1 MRERII
7 LGIWTEEQ
15 LDRLLNESSA
25 IDDVGK
31 RIEFLS
37 AQFLGIEYK
46 EATLIGD
53 VNTPEVF
60 VINIEGVD
68 CFTFLDYIEAMRTS
82 KTFAGFKDTLG
93 KIRYRSGKISY
104 EDRNHFFSD
113 WREFNPDLVEDV
125 TEKTGAGKS
134 RHITKALNQQNDG
147 TYYLPG
153 IPIREREIVYIPS
166 ESVDDFIVGN
176 LETGDYIGI
185 YSEKQG
191 LDVSHVGIIIKREAA
206 AFFRHAS
213 SSTRNRKVVDED
225 FRKYISGKPGIVVLR
240 AKG

>member
-7 LGIWTEEQ
+7 LGKWTEEQ

-25 IDDVGK
+25 ISDVDR

-46 EATLIGD
+46 EATLTGD

-60 VINIEGVD
+60 VIDLEGVD
-68 CFTFLDYIEAMRTS
+68 CFTFLDYIEATRTS
-82 KTFAGFKDTLG
+82 KSFAGFKDNLG

-104 EDRNHFFSD
+104 EDRNHFFTD
-113 WREFNPDLVEDV
+113 WREYNPDLVEDV
-125 TEKTGAGKS
+125 TEKISAGKS
-134 RHITKALNQQNDG
+134 RHITKTLNRKADG

-153 IPIREREIVYIPS
+153 IPIREREITYVPS
-166 ESVDDFIVGN
+166 GSVDDIIVGN
-176 LETGDYIGI
+176 LKTGDYAGI
-185 YSEKQG
+185 YSDKQG
-191 LDVSHVGIIIKREAA
+191 LDVSHVGIIIKKEDAVY
-206 AFFRHAS
+206 FRHAS
-213 SSTRNRKVVDED
+213 SSAKNRKVVDED

-240 AKG
+240 ARK